1 MGVTIE
7 MSSGWLAA
15 ARQRQRGAKMA
26 DSKARRFEQLVM
38 PHLDSAYNLA
48 RYLTRNDADAQ
59 DVVQEACMRAFK
71 YFDGFDGQYAN
82 AWLLKIV
89 RNTCYSWLKENRPSE
104 ETLTLDDDLDEI
116 DRDQAAMAMNARG
129 LGRSP
134 EELVGIRRDTE
145 RLNRAIEKLLPAYRE
160 ILILREMD
168 DFSYREIADIVGVP
182 IGTVMSRLAR
192 ARGLLQAALRT
203 SADRSMAQ

>member
-1 MGVTIE
+1 M
-7 MSSGWLAA
+7 
-15 ARQRQRGAKMA
+15 MA
-26 DSKARRFEQLVM
+26 DPKTRRFEQLVM

-48 RYLTRNDADAQ
+48 RWLTRNDADAQ

-104 ETLTLDDDLDEI
+104 ETLTVDDDLDEI
-116 DRDQAAMAMNARG
+116 DRDQAAMTMNARG

-145 RLNRAIEKLLPAYRE
+145 RLNRAIETLLPAYRE

-192 ARGLLQAALRT
+192 ARGLLQAALRK
-203 SADRSMAQ
+203 SCR

>member
-1 MGVTIE
+1 
-7 MSSGWLAA
+7 
-15 ARQRQRGAKMA
+15 MA

-48 RYLTRNDADAQ
+48 RYLTRSDADAQ
-59 DVVQEACMRAFK
+59 DVVQEACLRAFK

-89 RNTCYSWLKENRPSE
+89 RNTCFSWLKENRAPE
-104 ETLTLDDDLDEI
+104 EVLTVDDDLDEI
-116 DRDQAAMAMNARG
+116 DRDQAAMSMNARG

-145 RLNRAIEKLLPAYRE
+145 RLNRAIEALLPAYRE

-192 ARGLLQAALRT
+192 ARGLLQAALRNT
-203 SADRSMAQ
+203 AARSMAQ

>member
-1 MGVTIE
+1 MGMTIE

-104 ETLTLDDDLDEI
+104 ATLTLEDDLDDI
-116 DRDQAAMAMNARG
+116 DRDPAAMAMNARG

>member
-1 MGVTIE
+1 MPAET
-7 MSSGWLAA
+7 
-15 ARQRQRGAKMA
+15 
-26 DSKARRFEQLVM
+26 KARRFEQMIM

-48 RYLTRNDADAQ
+48 RWLTRNDADAQ

-71 YFDGFDGQYAN
+71 YFDGFDGDHAN

-89 RNTCYSWLKENRPSE
+89 RNTCFSWMKDNRPSE
-104 ETLTLDDDLDEI
+104 KTLALDDDLEEI
-116 DRDQAAMAMNARG
+116 DRDRATMEINASG

-145 RLNRAIEKLLPAYRE
+145 RLNRAIEMLAPGYRE
-160 ILILREMD
+160 VLILREMD
-168 DFSYREIADIVGVP
+168 DLSYREIADVVGIP

-192 ARGLLQAALRT
+192 ARGLLQIILRN
-203 SADRSMAQ
+203 SADRSVA

>member
-71 YFDGFDGQYAN
+71 YLDGFDGQYAN

-89 RNTCYSWLKENRPSE
+89 RNTCFSWLKENRPSE
-104 ETLTLDDDLDEI
+104 APLTLDDDLDEI

-145 RLNRAIEKLLPAYRE
+145 RLNRAIEKLLPPYRE

>member
-1 MGVTIE
+1 VGVTIE
-7 MSSGWLAA
+7 ISSGWRAA
-15 ARQRQRGAKMA
+15 ARHRQKNATVV
-26 DSKARRFEQLVM
+26 DPKARRFEQLIM

-48 RYLTRNDADAQ
+48 RWLTRNDADAQ

-89 RNTCYSWLKENRPSE
+89 RNTCFNWLKVNRPSDA
-104 ETLTLDDDLDEI
+104 TLALDDDIEEI
-116 DRDQAAMAMNARG
+116 DRDPAAMAINANG

-134 EELVGIRRDTE
+134 EELVGIRRDAD
-145 RLNRAIEKLLPAYRE
+145 RLNHAIEALPASYRE

-168 DFSYREIADIVGVP
+168 DLSYREIANIVGVP

-192 ARGLLQAALRT
+192 ARGLLQAALRP
-203 SADRSMAQ
+203 SADGSIA

>member
-71 YFDGFDGQYAN
+71 YLDGFDGQYAN